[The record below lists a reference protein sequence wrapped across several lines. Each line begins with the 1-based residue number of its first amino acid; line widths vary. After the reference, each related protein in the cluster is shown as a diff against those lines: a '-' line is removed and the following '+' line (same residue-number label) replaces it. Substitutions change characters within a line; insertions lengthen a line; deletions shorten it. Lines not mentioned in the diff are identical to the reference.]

1 MDLLPHDE
9 IKRKSFH
16 LLSLL
21 YILAFWLLPR
31 QMVLTGLGILI
42 AVVFLAEVLRL
53 RIPAFNEK
61 LLYMLGGVHRDEE
74 VNALSGLPWTLFGSF
89 LTILLFPNRTIVLI
103 SFLYLAFGD
112 AFAALVGKRLGRHKI
127 LGGEKS
133 VEGSLGCFIACFVI
147 SLFFFNWPF
156 ALLAAFLAT
165 IVEFIPWPLND
176 NFWMPL
182 VSASFLTL
190 LAPLFLR

>member
-9 IKRKSFH
+9 IRRKSFH

-42 AVVFLAEVLRL
+42 VLVVLAEVLRL
-53 RIPAFNEK
+53 RIPSLNEK
-61 LLYMLGGVHRDEE
+61 LLTVLGGVHRDQE
-74 VNALSGLPWTLFGSF
+74 VKALSGLPWTLCGSF
-89 LTILLFPNRTIVLI
+89 LTIFLFPDRTIVLI

-112 AFAALVGKRLGRHKI
+112 AFAALVGKRLGKHKI
-127 LGGEKS
+127 LGGDKS
-133 VEGSLGCFIACFVI
+133 VEGSLGCFTACYVI
-147 SLFFFNWPF
+147 SLFFFSWPL
-156 ALLAAFLAT
+156 ALLAALLAT
-165 IVEFIPWPLND
+165 IVEVIPWPLND

-182 VSASFLTL
+182 VSASFLTA
-190 LAPLFLR
+190 LAPLFFR